1 MGHATA
7 NDLLKEIKECAGHLD
22 LSKLISISMDG
33 PNVDKILRALHT
45 LLHNVPARREDYEK
59 TTRKYQTEEPV
70 MPYLGRDLAELI
82 KSLMR
87 RFVKREVLQD
97 ITTAQLTKLDIGDK
111 NILMPVHCVDIG
123 LGAEEA
129 LKGTPFSNSSML
141 RCL

>member
-1 MGHATA
+1 
-7 NDLLKEIKECAGHLD
+7 
-22 LSKLISISMDG
+22 
-33 PNVDKILRALHT
+33 
-45 LLHNVPARREDYEK
+45 
-59 TTRKYQTEEPV
+59 
-70 MPYLGRDLAELI
+70 MPYLGKDLAELI

-141 RCL
+141 RCLWSAGMKISSPSSQCKRG